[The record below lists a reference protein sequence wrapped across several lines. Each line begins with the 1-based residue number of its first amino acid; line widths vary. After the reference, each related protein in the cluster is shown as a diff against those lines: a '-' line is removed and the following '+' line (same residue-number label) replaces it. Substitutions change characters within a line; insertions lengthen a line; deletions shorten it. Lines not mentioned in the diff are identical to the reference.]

1 MMNIQR
7 LIYITFIWMSSILFF
22 TSCSSHDTLCLDGDG
37 DVAKEGY
44 MKIEFNLP
52 DYAAPSMQSVQTRAM
67 DNLAERAIDPEQLH
81 ILAFDNSAN
90 KKYLY
95 NVPVVKNS
103 LQYDSQDSRKAT
115 VTIKLIKTD
124 KPINLMFIAN
134 NQPPFDKLEENV
146 TLWGDFLKELKYSMP
161 QNEGG
166 NNIWNAAT
174 GKSTP
179 FPFYGSLQVDGV
191 NENMGK
197 HDVVFYRALARVDVG
212 LNFKID
218 ANTPS
223 GPYGE
228 EARGLDNFKL
238 EHVFVYRTYEEGYVA
253 PLAPDFKTNPSI
265 IPNLS
270 RRDNNSPLSYSVYD
284 IEGKALIREIYLPES
299 DGSLSQPNINF
310 NNKIHTLVIAGSFE
324 GGATSY
330 YRLDFA
336 QDEMS
341 KQRNFYP
348 ILRNHRYL
356 FNVTKVLSPGFSSP
370 QQALESAP
378 TANLEYEMVVWD
390 ESIHEMHIKGEHY
403 LGLDNHAIEFTSR
416 LMGNNHVDDYVDLK
430 YQTNYPI
437 TATDGVQLEWE
448 NHIDGDVTKSPHFDV
463 AWNESS
469 SSIRI
474 TKKETNVSN
483 TIFSDVLHFKL
494 GNFDIPIVVTQ
505 HFLDFK
511 YTLEC
516 SSVTLHGVYRPSI
529 ALNSANDF
537 IKLKFIAENRDMIG
551 LEYVI
556 ETVPINGIVF
566 KGKGLITESAMESR
580 GGQEVTL
587 LGSGILTTPIEH
599 RTDPFIVTIES
610 NSSSGS
616 FCEVTVSPVYGKI
629 NLITHGYSA
638 NTYGYNL
645 SGTAPANKV
654 LNFPANF
661 GPNDDSRVKIEG
673 FNIIDGGNP
682 QNRNGMSEE
691 VKLWLTGKKKVVD
704 PDTKITHNV
713 MADIYHV
720 GHNTDLA
727 TTDIPI
733 LIEFMK
739 NGGIVILFM
748 ENDTPLSLF
757 QQIYGKESISINSR
771 SGSKALPLLGNE
783 AFRLAQNKSVEEWET
798 ALVNLRRDPIFNGP
812 FGDITEFQWG
822 EDASSYRYV
831 NGILENDIHTTVY
844 SLDYTL
850 TKASVLSSGTKG
862 VSAFKYESDTY
873 NLVFVGDG
881 GFNSQ
886 TGNRA
891 EMEGYSNLCPFYY
904 DKQTMFPLPKLN
916 YNPGG
921 NIPVYNSQ
929 MFCNIFAW
937 AVNKANSADL
947 RAKKDKVI
955 KEVQGK

>member
-228 EARGLDNFKL
+228 EARGLANFKL

-505 HFLDFK
+505 HYLDFK

-566 KGKGLITESAMESR
+566 KAKGLITESAMESR

-616 FCEVTVSPVYGKI
+616 FCEVTVSPVLGKI
-629 NLITHGYSA
+629 NIVTLGYSS
-638 NTYGYNL
+638 TYGYNL
-645 SGTAPANKV
+645 TNNRPSNWV
-654 LNFPANF
+654 LNAQSNF

-673 FNIIDGGNP
+673 FNLIDSSNSLNANAIKWLQGKGGP
-682 QNRNGMSEE
+682 NGNEMADVLHMAFSSSLNKSEE
-691 VKLWLTGKKKVVD
+691 AIVL
-704 PDTKITHNV
+704 
-713 MADIYHV
+713 
-720 GHNTDLA
+720 
-727 TTDIPI
+727 
-733 LIEFMK
+733 EFMK
-739 NGGIVILFM
+739 NGGVFLFFT
-748 ENDTPLSLF
+748 ESYYEGFISSLYNITHPGKTYSITTKGVNFNHGSVPLVGNNGYKIFNNINDTDWVTF
-757 QQIYGKESISINSR
+757 QEKLKE
-771 SGSKALPLLGNE
+771 
-783 AFRLAQNKSVEEWET
+783 
-798 ALVNLRRDPIFNGP
+798 DPILNGP
-812 FGDITEFQWG
+812 FGDISTHQWG
-822 EDASSYRYV
+822 EDAA
-831 NGILENDIHTTVY
+831 GGGY
-844 SLDYTL
+844 SVSGLPEDDPYTMIY
-850 TKASVLSSGTKG
+850 SR
-862 VSAFKYESDTY
+862 DTY
-873 NLVFVGDG
+873 LYANGTIHSSNQMSNASIFKLEKDLINFIYVADG
-881 GFNSQ
+881 GFTSQ
-886 TGNRA
+886 RGDNT
-891 EMEGYSNLCPFYY
+891 STTICPFWY
-904 DKQTMFPLPKLN
+904 DKTTLFPIPKP
-916 YNPGG
+916 YN
-921 NIPVYNSQ
+921 NDFEVYNSQ
-929 MFCNIFAW
+929 MFCNMIAW
-937 AVNKANSADL
+937 AINRANDPL
-947 RAKKDKVI
+947 VRAQKDKVI
-955 KEVQGK
+955 REAQGK

>member
-505 HFLDFK
+505 HYLDFK

-566 KGKGLITESAMESR
+566 KAKGLITESAMESR

-616 FCEVTVSPVYGKI
+616 FCEVTVSPVLGKI
-629 NLITHGYSA
+629 NIVTHGLDR
-638 NTYGYNL
+638 TFGYNL
-645 SGTAPANKV
+645 TNNRPSNWV
-654 LNFPANF
+654 LNAPSNF

-673 FNIIDGGNP
+673 FNIINGGNP
-682 QNRNGMSEE
+682 SSMSAE

-704 PDTKITHNV
+704 PDTKLTHNV
-713 MADIYHV
+713 MADIYHMAY
-720 GHNTDLA
+720 NSYIAETDV
-727 TTDIPI
+727 PI
-733 LIEFMK
+733 LLEFMK

-748 ENDTPLSLF
+748 ENDHPLRLFKEMYGISSLTL
-757 QQIYGKESISINSR
+757 GST
-771 SGSKALPLLGNE
+771 SGRKPLPLLGNE
-783 AFRLAQNKSVEEWET
+783 VFRLAQNKSIEEWET
-798 ALVNLRRDPIFNGP
+798 VLVDLRKDPILNGP

-822 EDASSYRYV
+822 EDASSYRYI
-831 NGILENDIHTTVY
+831 NGIPENDTHTTVY

-850 TKASVLSSGTKG
+850 ESGRVLSSGTKG

-873 NLVFVGDG
+873 NLIYVGDG
-881 GFNSQ
+881 GFTSQ
-886 TGNRA
+886 SGT
-891 EMEGYSNLCPFYY
+891 EDSYTICPFWY
-904 DKQTMFPLPKLN
+904 DKTTLFPIPKP
-916 YNPGG
+916 YRYD
-921 NIPVYNSQ
+921 IDVYNSQ
-929 MFCNIFAW
+929 MFCNMMAW
-937 AVNKANSADL
+937 AIDRANDPL
-947 RAKKDKVI
+947 IRAKKDKVI
-955 KEVQGK
+955 KEAQGK